1 MCVYITPVETTRFY
15 AILCV
20 HNRPPEG
27 GDPLT
32 EERKRFL
39 ADYRKSK
46 LHRIPLDVPHEMYYY
61 IKQAADQKQMPVNTF
76 IKWLLSKYIDSNHQ
90 A

>member
-1 MCVYITPVETTRFY
+1 M
-15 AILCV
+15 
-20 HNRPPEG
+20 
-27 GDPLT
+27 T

-46 LHRIPLDVPHEMYYY
+46 LHRIPLDVPHEMYYC